1 MKIILIGMPGCGK
14 TTIGRQVAKRLGVK
28 FIDMD
33 DEIEKR
39 EGRRISEI
47 FETDGEDYFRN
58 AETECLKSL
67 LDGDGIISTGGGI
80 VVRDENMEILKSC
93 GVPVVFI
100 DRPLEKIMGDINT
113 SSRPL
118 LKDGAERLKSLY
130 AARYDR
136 YLSAASVRIVNDK
149 TRDDAAQEII
159 RNTN

>member
-47 FETDGEDYFRN
+47 FEADGEDYFRD

-67 LDGDGIISTGGGI
+67 LGGDGIISTGGGI

-130 AARYDR
+130 AARYNR

-149 TRDDAAQEII
+149 TRDDAAEEII